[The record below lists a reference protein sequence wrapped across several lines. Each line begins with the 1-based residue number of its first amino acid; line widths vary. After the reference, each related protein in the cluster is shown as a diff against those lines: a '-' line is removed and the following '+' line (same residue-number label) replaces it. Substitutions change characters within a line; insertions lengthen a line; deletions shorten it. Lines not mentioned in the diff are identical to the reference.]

1 MISLVRD
8 ADGEA
13 THLSQWAGLAKRSP
27 LTGRDHDVP
36 AVAFAGIPLT
46 SGFTAKFAVFAAGIA
61 DGMAPLVVIAL
72 VPAPSP
78 RSSTCG

>member
-27 LTGRDHDVP
+27 V
-36 AVAFAGIPLT
+36 VAA
-46 SGFTAKFAVFAAGIA
+46 
-61 DGMAPLVVIAL
+61 
-72 VPAPSP
+72 
-78 RSSTCG
+78 